1 MIKPLISVVMPLYNK
16 ELEVQRAIRSV
27 LAQSFTDFELI
38 IVNDG
43 STDRSVEQV
52 VGISDSRI
60 SLVDQVNQGVSAAR
74 NQGVSES
81 ISDLVAF
88 IDADDEW
95 KPEFLATIWRLSE
108 RYPDARVFATSYLMR
123 EPSGRTRQVILRG
136 VPHDFDEGILVDYF
150 SVAAQSDPP
159 LWSSALAVN
168 KAALMSIGGF
178 PLGVRSGE
186 DLLTWVRLA
195 ARWQVAYCN
204 QALAVFWMPC
214 NVFDRPG
221 RFEDVGDPIGR
232 ELEKIYAAAS
242 ARHKGG
248 VRAYL
253 AVWHRMR
260 AVIFLQLGNRLACIH
275 SIAYAVRFGGV
286 SVRLLII
293 GLLAIFP
300 CPRPARLF
308 YLLKNILESRRC
320 RVASGKTLFGD

>member
-16 ELEVQRAIRSV
+16 EFEVERAIHSV
-27 LAQSFTDFELI
+27 LAQGFTDFELI

-43 STDRSVEQV
+43 STDSSVEQV

-60 SLVDQVNQGVSAAR
+60 RLVDQENQGVSAAR
-74 NQGVSES
+74 NRGVSES
-81 ISDLVAF
+81 ISDFVAF

-95 KPEFLATIWRLSE
+95 KPEFLSTIWRLSDQ
-108 RYPDARVFATSYLMR
+108 YPDARVFATSYLMR
-123 EPSGRTRQVILRG
+123 EPSGITRQAILRG
-136 VPHDFDEGILVDYF
+136 VPHNFDEGILVDYF

-168 KAALMSIGGF
+168 KAALLSIGGF

-186 DLLTWVRLA
+186 DLLTWVRMA
-195 ARWQVAYCN
+195 ARWPVAYCN
-204 QALAVFWMPC
+204 QALAVFWMPG

-221 RFEDVGDPIGR
+221 RFEDAGDPIGR
-232 ELEKIYAAAS
+232 ELETIYEAAS
-242 ARHKGG
+242 GRHKVG

-260 AVIFLQLGNRLACIH
+260 AVIFLQLGNRLACLRSVIC
-275 SIAYAVRFGGV
+275 ALLFGGA

-308 YLLKNILESRRC
+308 YLLKNILETRRC
-320 RVASGKTLFGD
+320 RVASGKTPSGD